1 MNSPYN
7 HRGYP
12 NASFHQLLL
21 TIAFDN
27 ANVSLTCWSP
37 SLALKSREFTAQYEN
52 DVIVV
57 VVPKFTLG
65 NQEACLYSH
74 FIYITR
80 TGNEVYRNYEHRAT
94 MVQIS
99 SNMTKDELR

>member
-12 NASFHQLLL
+12 NASFHELLL

-27 ANVSLTCWSP
+27 VNVSLTCWRP

-52 DVIVV
+52 DVLLFSCPSLLWAIRGHAFTRILFTLRELGM
-57 VVPKFTLG
+57 KFTGIMSTEL
-65 NQEACLYSH
+65 QWFKFH
-74 FIYITR
+74 IT
-80 TGNEVYRNYEHRAT
+80 
-94 MVQIS
+94 
-99 SNMTKDELR
+99 

>member
-1 MNSPYN
+1 M
-7 HRGYP
+7 
-12 NASFHQLLL
+12 
-21 TIAFDN
+21 
-27 ANVSLTCWSP
+27 
-37 SLALKSREFTAQYEN
+37 ALKSREFTAQYEN

-99 SNMTKDELR
+99 HNMTKDELC

>member
-27 ANVSLTCWSP
+27 ANVSLTRWRP
-37 SLALKSREFTAQYEN
+37 SLPLKSREFTAQYEN

-57 VVPKFTLG
+57 VVA
-65 NQEACLYSH
+65 Q
-74 FIYITR
+74 
-80 TGNEVYRNYEHRAT
+80 VYFGQSGGMPLLAFYLH
-94 MVQIS
+94 
-99 SNMTKDELR
+99 